1 MESLGED
8 SPGKQRE
15 ADWWE
20 LFVESPGEDSP
31 GKQREA
37 DWWELFVESPGE
49 DSHGKQRETDS
60 RGLVGAVCGVPWGRL
75 PWETEGGG

>member
-1 MESLGED
+1 MNCLCSPLGKTAL
-8 SPGKQRE
+8 GNRGRRI
-15 ADWWE
+15 AVGWWE

-37 DWWELFVESPGE
+37 DSSGP
-49 DSHGKQRETDS
+49 
-60 RGLVGAVCGVPWGRL
+60 VGTVCGVPWGRQ